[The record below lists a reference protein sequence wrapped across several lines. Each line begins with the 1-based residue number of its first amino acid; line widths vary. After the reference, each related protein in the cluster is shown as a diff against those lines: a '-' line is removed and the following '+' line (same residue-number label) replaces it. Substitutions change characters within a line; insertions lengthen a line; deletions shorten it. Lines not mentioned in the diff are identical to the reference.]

1 MRSGGV
7 RTALV
12 RRSSDEMAEEGAEGQ
27 PLVPANAKVAE
38 REAFG
43 NHYGTVYFK
52 GDDPDKMR
60 ELLVHYDQ
68 VDFYLDEAAPAE
80 DSADG
85 GAGAGSEAS
94 APA

>member
-1 MRSGGV
+1 TKRV
-7 RTALV
+7 ARVNVPDELV
-12 RRSSDEMAEEGAEGQ
+12 EHPYYDKHN
-27 PLVPANAKVAE
+27 LFVPANAKVAE